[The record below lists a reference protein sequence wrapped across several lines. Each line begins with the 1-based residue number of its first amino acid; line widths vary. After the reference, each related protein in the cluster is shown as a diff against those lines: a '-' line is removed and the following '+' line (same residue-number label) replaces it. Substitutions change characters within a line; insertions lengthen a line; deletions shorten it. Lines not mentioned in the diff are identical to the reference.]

1 MTSLHASSGDP
12 SGKPEDSASPTD
24 ALLGGRYRL
33 GDLLGRGGMASVYRA
48 EDEMLGRT
56 VAVKIFSDEPGPQ
69 ASADRKRSEVRVLA
83 SLNHPALVTIFD
95 ANVETATHPYLVM
108 ELVDGPTLHT
118 RLQSG
123 PLLATDAVATV
134 KDLSEALAVVHAA
147 GIVHRDIK
155 PSNVLLTQRSGDRA
169 FRPKLADFGI
179 ATIADSTRLTMPG
192 TLIGTA
198 AYLAPE
204 QLRDSTPAAAA
215 DIYSLGLVVLECLT
229 GERAFPGTPAE
240 SMSARMFSNPVM
252 PQSVPVAL
260 RKLIADMTAR
270 NPEDRPTAADVA
282 RQAELAQRE
291 LLSGGSSDELVTM
304 PVVEDAA
311 QDAPTLLLTEP
322 DAPTLLLTE
331 RMTATPQARLRRT
344 RLWALI
350 VAGVFVAA
358 LCVGVAASFPTTPAS
373 PPELPATEAPLST
386 HLQQLLETVTP

>member
-1 MTSLHASSGDP
+1 MTGD
-12 SGKPEDSASPTD
+12 
-24 ALLGGRYRL
+24 LVGGRYRL
-33 GDLLGRGGMASVYRA
+33 GVLLGRGGMASVYRA
-48 EDEMLGRT
+48 EDEMLGRA
-56 VAVKIFSDEPGPQ
+56 VAIKIFSDEPGPQ

-83 SLNHPALVTIFD
+83 SLNHPALVTVFD
-95 ANVETATHPYLVM
+95 ANVEAADHPYLVM
-108 ELVDGPTLHT
+108 ELVDGPALHT

-123 PLLATDAVATV
+123 PLPATDVVAMV

-179 ATIADSTRLTMPG
+179 ATIVDSTRLTMPG

-204 QLRDSTPAAAA
+204 QLRDSTPAAPA

-240 SMSARMFSNPVM
+240 SMSARMFSDPVM
-252 PQSVPVAL
+252 PQSVPLAL
-260 RKLIADMTAR
+260 RQLIADMTAR
-270 NPEDRPTAADVA
+270 DPENRPTAADLT

-291 LLSGGSSDELVTM
+291 LLSGDSSDQLVTM
-304 PVVEDAA
+304 PLAEDMG
-311 QDAPTLLLTEP
+311 QDAPTLLLTET
-322 DAPTLLLTE
+322 DEPTLLITE
-331 RMTATPQARLRRT
+331 RMAATPPARPRRT
-344 RLWALI
+344 RLWALAT
-350 VAGVFVAA
+350 AGVLVAA
-358 LCVGVAASFPTTPAS
+358 LGIGVAISVPTTPAN